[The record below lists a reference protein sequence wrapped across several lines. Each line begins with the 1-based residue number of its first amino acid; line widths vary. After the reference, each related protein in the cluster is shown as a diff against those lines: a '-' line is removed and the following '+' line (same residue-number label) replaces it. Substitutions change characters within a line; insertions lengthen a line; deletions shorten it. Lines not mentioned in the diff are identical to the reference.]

1 VPVRADEGNVRA
13 LFITPSKES
22 GTMEEKKKVLKNAI
36 IISIGAVAAILTLLL
51 LYGLATGR
59 VQETIVKYE
68 ALNYME
74 NKYKEKFEM
83 KKYGKY
89 DKIFKTSWGYELW
102 MVPKNKPDKDYTS
115 DMEVYVRK
123 FNKNGKISDNDTY
136 YYLRLYN
143 MLWNKYKN
151 LVKETFI
158 QKNYFS
164 VDIRNLE
171 KYHKEIKE
179 ITISDIK
186 NKNYFDVEICFGIDI
201 FENDFNEK
209 INPEIIERIFNFIN
223 KLKEENIANYSLG
236 IWVRNK
242 SFDKNKKIDIK
253 KLGTNYENIDYKI
266 EIFNPK
272 DLINIKEPKDI
283 EKYIIDNRGN

>member
-1 VPVRADEGNVRA
+1 
-13 LFITPSKES
+13 
-22 GTMEEKKKVLKNAI
+22 MEEKKKVLKNAI
-36 IISIGAVAAILTLLL
+36 IISIVAVAAILTLFL

-102 MVPKNKPDKDYTS
+102 MIPKNKPDKDYTS

-186 NKNYFDVEICFGIDI
+186 NKNYFDAEICFGIDI